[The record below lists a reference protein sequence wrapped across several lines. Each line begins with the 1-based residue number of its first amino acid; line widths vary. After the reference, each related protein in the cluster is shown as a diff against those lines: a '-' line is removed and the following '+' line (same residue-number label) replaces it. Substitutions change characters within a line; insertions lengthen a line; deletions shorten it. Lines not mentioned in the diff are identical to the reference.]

1 MQEMKEPINQINQIN
16 SGLNYNVQLGNQNPN
31 YGTKEKII
39 NAKNGCCFLPL
50 NIFLFFVAIGGAVG
64 CGISGEVIVIGIGIP
79 ICVILWISSI
89 VCFCGYFTND
99 PNEAQVVT
107 FYGKYVGTI
116 KESGYFWINPCTSR
130 RKISLR
136 AVNFNGNPIKVND
149 KVGNPIMMGCVVV
162 WRVKDTAK
170 ASFDVQDYTHYVS
183 VQSESAVRFVGCMFP
198 YDKVNENDIC
208 LRSGHEEVNRVLT
221 QELSERLFTA
231 GLEVQEA
238 RITELA
244 YSSEIANAMLK
255 RQAAEAI
262 IAAREKIVQGAVSIV
277 GHALNSLSQ
286 NQICELTQEER
297 SKLVANMLIVL
308 CSESQVSPVVN
319 TGN

>member
-1 MQEMKEPINQINQIN
+1 MWFGFLWCYHGYWN
-16 SGLNYNVQLGNQNPN
+16 S
-31 YGTKEKII
+31 
-39 NAKNGCCFLPL
+39 
-50 NIFLFFVAIGGAVG
+50 
-64 CGISGEVIVIGIGIP
+64 
-79 ICVILWISSI
+79 ICVILTISSI
-89 VCFCGYFTND
+89 ICFCGYFTND
-99 PNEAQVVT
+99 PNEAHVVT
-107 FYGKYVGTI
+107 FFGKYVGTV
-116 KESGYFWINPCTSR
+116 KKSGYFWINPCTSK

-136 AVNFNGNPIKVND
+136 SVNFNGDAIKVND
-149 KVGNPIMMGCVVV
+149 KVGNPIMIGCVVV
-162 WRVKDTAK
+162 WRVSDTAK
-170 ASFDVQDYTHYVS
+170 ACFDVQDYTHYVS

-198 YDKVNENDIC
+198 YDKVNDNDIC
-208 LRSGHEEVNRVLT
+208 LRSGHEEVNRVLQ

-244 YSSEIANAMLK
+244 YSSEIANATLK

-286 NQICELTQEER
+286 NQICDLTQEER
-297 SKLVANMLIVL
+297 LKLVSNMLVVL